1 MYTCCIVAILFIG
14 ILLGPIML
22 FIAMLPMLLMELMG
36 FIAFI
41 PLILVIPPIV
51 MGFIV
56 FMPFILFIEFMEF
69 IVCIG
74 LTVPKLLKLF
84 IPTGP
89 IPAIGPR

>member
-1 MYTCCIVAILFIG
+1 M
-14 ILLGPIML
+14 LL
-22 FIAMLPMLLMELMG
+22 IAMLPMPLMELMG
-36 FIAFI
+36 FIALI
-41 PLILVIPPIV
+41 PLILFIPPIV

-74 LTVPKLLKLF
+74 LTVPMLLKLF

-89 IPAIGPR
+89 IPAIGPL